1 VAADSNGFFG
11 AAGFVGFADG
21 FADLVII
28 GLSHP
33 PYGLALLP

>member
-1 VAADSNGFFG
+1 VAAGSNGFFG
-11 AAGFVGFADG
+11 AAGLIGFPDV
-21 FADLVII
+21 VII